1 MVWSSLLEMAGDID
15 MNYIFSIIFI
25 HPRTLHQA
33 MQLKHTTIPGTG
45 LCQIHTWDQ
54 LSFQMSF
61 VQQPPPIEVTQ
72 QAYSTH
78 SGHGSVG
85 PVIAVLAVITVLGVI
100 AGMIG
105 RLCSGRRVM
114 GHGEYDVETW
124 VETKC
129 SSCVDG
135 RIAVPPPPP
144 PPEPVVVEDAP
155 PVEVHQEMKEQQQH
169 SRQNSH
175 AQSDS

>member
-1 MVWSSLLEMAGDID
+1 
-15 MNYIFSIIFI
+15 
-25 HPRTLHQA
+25 
-33 MQLKHTTIPGTG
+33 
-45 LCQIHTWDQ
+45 
-54 LSFQMSF
+54 MSTPF

-72 QAYSTH
+72 QAYTTH

-135 RIAVPPPPP
+135 RITPPTPRPRPPP
-144 PPEPVVVEDAP
+144 PPEHNSGEESP
-155 PVEVHQEMKEQQQH
+155 PEEPPQEIKEQQQQREEEQH
-169 SRQNSH
+169 SHSPSNS
-175 AQSDS
+175 

>member
-1 MVWSSLLEMAGDID
+1 
-15 MNYIFSIIFI
+15 
-25 HPRTLHQA
+25 
-33 MQLKHTTIPGTG
+33 
-45 LCQIHTWDQ
+45 
-54 LSFQMSF
+54 MSTPF
-61 VQQPPPIEVTQ
+61 VQQPPPLEVTQ
-72 QAYSTH
+72 QSYTTH
-78 SGHGSVG
+78 LGHGSVG

-135 RIAVPPPPP
+135 RIAPPTPRPRPPP
-144 PPEPVVVEDAP
+144 PPEPNSGGDLP
-155 PVEVHQEMKEQQQH
+155 PEEPPQEIKEEEQQQEQHRRQH
-169 SRQNSH
+169 SHSH
-175 AQSDS
+175 CGS

>member
-1 MVWSSLLEMAGDID
+1 MDLSNDSTVQNFLSKSL
-15 MNYIFSIIFI
+15 FS
-25 HPRTLHQA
+25 
-33 MQLKHTTIPGTG
+33 
-45 LCQIHTWDQ
+45 
-54 LSFQMSF
+54 LSQMSTPF
-61 VQQPPPIEVTQ
+61 VQQPPPPIEVTQ
-72 QAYSTH
+72 QAYTTH

-135 RIAVPPPPP
+135 RIAPPPRPPPPP
-144 PPEPVVVEDAP
+144 PPEPIAAEDAP
-155 PVEVHQEMKEQQQH
+155 PVDAPQEIKEQQH
-169 SRQNSH
+169 PTDNS
-175 AQSDS
+175 QSHDHTVELFRWSIEDSIGLDLPCLRRRR